1 MAILFDAPVG
11 PDGLTE
17 FTRAVPLNEENTL
30 LAEAPPR
37 NLPTNTINFGEIVS
51 RNRTARYR
59 SFDGRV
65 HVSERDTANG
75 GSVGMIPL
83 STSTNVGEYERL
95 QLEFARTGGT
105 NQSALADAIYDDAT
119 QLTKEVQNRLEQ
131 AWGNTLGAGGVL
143 RIDENGLVGFEAD
156 FGVPAEHKPAAGIP
170 WAGSSTAKP
179 LTDLTLWNDQYRAT
193 NGVSAGQIRTSQA
206 NIRKAL
212 RSEEVINA
220 IYGSAAG
227 RTVARLVDLQ
237 DYLVN
242 EGLPTFGAAYDTMV
256 DIDGSMTRTTPEDK
270 VLLTPA
276 NLSDLGYTAWGVT
289 VTSLELVKSAKTEMA
304 FEQASGI
311 VGVVVKSDGVPFRQ
325 FTYVDAVAM
334 PVLSAPKRLFVASV

>member
-17 FTRAVPLNEENTL
+17 FTRAVPLNEENSL
-30 LAEAPPR
+30 LTEAPPR

-65 HVSERDTANG
+65 HVSERDSANG

-83 STSTNVGEYERL
+83 STSTNLGEYERL

-131 AWGNTLGAGGVL
+131 AWGDVL
-143 RIDENGLVGFEAD
+143 EDGKLTVNENGLVGFEAD
-156 FGVPAEHKPAAGIP
+156 FGVPANHKPAAGTP
-170 WAGSSTAKP
+170 WAGASTAKP
-179 LTDLTLWNDQYRAT
+179 LTDLTLWNDQYRIT
-193 NGVSAGQIRTSQA
+193 NGVSAGQVRTSQA

-212 RSEEVINA
+212 RSEEVISA
-220 IYGSAAG
+220 LYGSAAG

-237 DYLVN
+237 DYLIG

-256 DIDGSMTRTTPEDK
+256 DIDGTMTRTVAENK

-276 NLSDLGYTAWGVT
+276 SLSDLGYTAWGVT
-289 VTSLELVKSAKTEMA
+289 VTSLELVNSAKAEMK

-334 PVLSAPKRLFVASV
+334 PVLSAPKRLFVATV

>member
-1 MAILFDAPVG
+1 MAILFDAPVS

-30 LAEAPPR
+30 LNEAPPQFKA
-37 NLPTNTINFGEIVS
+37 TNTINFGEIVS

-65 HVSERDTANG
+65 HVSERDSANG

-83 STSTNVGEYERL
+83 STSTNLGEYERL
-95 QLEFARTGGT
+95 QLEFARTAGT
-105 NQSALADAIYDDAT
+105 NQSALAGAIYDDAT
-119 QLTKEVQNRLEQ
+119 QLTKEVQARLEQ
-131 AWGNTLGAGGVL
+131 AWGDVLEDGVL
-143 RIDENGLVGFEAD
+143 TVNENGLVGFEAD
-156 FGVPAEHKPAAGIP
+156 FGVPAEHKPAAGAP
-170 WAGSSTAKP
+170 WQGASTSKP
-179 LTDLTLWNDQYRAT
+179 LSDLTLWNDQYRAT
-193 NGVSAGQIRTSQA
+193 NGVSAGFIRTSQT

-212 RSEEVINA
+212 RSQEVIDA
-220 IYGSAAG
+220 LYGSTAG

-237 DYLVN
+237 DYLVG
-242 EGLPTFGAAYDTMV
+242 EGLPTFAPAYDTTV
-256 DIDGSMTRTTPEDK
+256 DIDGAMTRTIAEDK

-276 NLSDLGYTAWGVT
+276 NLGDLGYTAWGVT
-289 VTSLELVKSAKTEMA
+289 VTSLELVNSAKSEMS

-334 PVLSAPKRLFVASV
+334 PVLSAPKRLFAATV